1 VTVVLDTSCLRGTP
15 LPSLAA
21 LRSRGVAILVS
32 GLALQEIAVHF
43 RNYDPRRGDSENQR
57 RWKARMKTL
66 SNLLNGTPSFAP
78 THTPLIHK
86 LGGRHRELPL
96 LSFPSW
102 ANDMQIVWEAI
113 SKSSDQP
120 LAPAVISKINLA
132 GEYVKETGVD
142 FVETSHAMA
151 RSGSL
156 EEHGLDLFRAMD
168 DLIPDMFDDIWLPA
182 PGAKER
188 FDAYRKLSRSHSESA
203 YDRATGRARAHEEN
217 DAIDLNLLHH
227 LAEGEIILVTR
238 DCRLVES
245 VDKCGTVQA
254 PWVRTV
260 GEVLSGQI
268 PTGPSFGENA
278 RRETDRHRPR
288 RRKDLQQLDAEQEKR
303 LKDEGGSLAEAVR
316 P

>member
-1 VTVVLDTSCLRGTP
+1 MTGPAAGT
-15 LPSLAA
+15 LAGA
-21 LRSRGVAILVS
+21 PASPAGPGWGARGVFVAY
-32 GLALQEIAVHF
+32 GKTPALE
-43 RNYDPRRGDSENQR
+43 
-57 RWKARMKTL
+57 
-66 SNLLNGTPSFAP
+66 
-78 THTPLIHK
+78 
-86 LGGRHRELPL
+86 
-96 LSFPSW
+96 
-102 ANDMQIVWEAI
+102 
-113 SKSSDQP
+113 
-120 LAPAVISKINLA
+120 
-132 GEYVKETGVD
+132 
-142 FVETSHAMA
+142 
-151 RSGSL
+151 
-156 EEHGLDLFRAMD
+156 
-168 DLIPDMFDDIWLPA
+168 DIWLPA